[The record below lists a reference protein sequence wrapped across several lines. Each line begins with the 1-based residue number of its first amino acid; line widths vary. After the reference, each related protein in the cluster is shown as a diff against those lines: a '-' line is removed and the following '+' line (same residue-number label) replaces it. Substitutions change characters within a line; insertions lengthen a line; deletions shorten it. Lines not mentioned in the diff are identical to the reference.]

1 MRVQSQHNQPK
12 SKKHYKK
19 PKRRYERETMSADL
33 YDIVKHNPKFAQ
45 LVSRRARWAWGLSS
59 IVLLIYFVFI
69 LLIAFTPH
77 WLAQPIAS
85 GSVITIGIP
94 LGLLVIIVAFV
105 LTGIYVH
112 KANTDFD
119 RINQDIIRETQQ

>member
-1 MRVQSQHNQPK
+1 
-12 SKKHYKK
+12 
-19 PKRRYERETMSADL
+19 MSADL
-33 YDIVKHNPKFAQ
+33 YEKVKQNPKFHQ
-45 LVSRRARWAWGLSS
+45 LVARRARWAWGLAA
-59 IVLLIYFVFI
+59 IILLMYFAFI
-69 LLIAFTPH
+69 LLIAFTPQ
-77 WLAQPIAS
+77 WLAEPIMS

-119 RINQDIIRETQQ
+119 QINQQIISETEQ